1 MNNSKTDLNRLYDH
15 LKALLSIK
23 DESYTNVPILEV
35 VFTYKII
42 SSDNKN
48 IDTKTTIKKLV
59 KPKAKTFKM
68 RGYNLP
74 DTMNLKLWGRTI
86 RRTEQNILIG
96 KKSSQYQYDISI
108 TNDPL
113 SYKVNLLLPSGENFL
128 TFTDKVNSDF
138 NNLGS
143 FTRYIGSNEYY
154 FVNNILELRINPRK
168 ISFFREA

>member
-1 MNNSKTDLNRLYDH
+1 
-15 LKALLSIK
+15 
-23 DESYTNVPILEV
+23 
-35 VFTYKII
+35 
-42 SSDNKN
+42 
-48 IDTKTTIKKLV
+48 
-59 KPKAKTFKM
+59 
-68 RGYNLP
+68 
-74 DTMNLKLWGRTI
+74 MNLKLWGRTI